1 MITTR
6 MFLWSLVKLAVVAM
20 VTVALFVLVVNA
32 MKGPAE
38 GPQNGYSAE
47 FTDVAGLR
55 ENADVRSRGLK
66 IGKVTGISLQ
76 ATDDGRQVARVAF
89 TMDESSK
96 LTSTTELAVKY
107 QNLTGIRYVDV
118 SADGPEGTP
127 VRHVGVD
134 QTKPSFD
141 ITSLFNGL
149 QPVLST
155 MNTGE
160 INAFTQNAISVLQ
173 GDGSGLAP
181 MLDSV
186 QTLADY
192 ASDREAAIS
201 TLVTN
206 MSQIADSMGGRS
218 PQVIDFMRSLSVT
231 IDGAVSVLDLF
242 PKTAAY
248 GPAFLAPISR
258 LFDAIG
264 LNRNMDLDKMIGEA
278 FASATEAA
286 TSLRLLPGAL
296 AGLQLPAAGSESM
309 HCANGLAK
317 LPTDVDVFLKGSG
330 VVLCHPK

>member
-6 MFLWSLVKLAVVAM
+6 MFLWSIVKLFVVAL
-20 VTVALFVLVVNA
+20 VTVALFGLVINA

-38 GPQNGYSAE
+38 GNQNAYSAD
-47 FTDVAGLR
+47 FTDVSGLR
-55 ENADVRSRGLK
+55 ENADVRSQGVK
-66 IGKVTGISLQ
+66 IGKVTAIELKS
-76 ATDDGRQVARVAF
+76 ADDGRQVAHVEF
-89 TMDESSK
+89 TMDDDTK

-118 SADGPEGTP
+118 SVDRPEGAP
-127 VRHVGVD
+127 VRHVGVE

-155 MNTGE
+155 MNTQE
-160 INAFTQNAISVLQ
+160 INAFTQNALSVLQ

-192 ASDREAAIS
+192 AVDREAAIS
-201 TLVTN
+201 TLVAN
-206 MSQIADSMGGRS
+206 MSRIADSMGGRS
-218 PQVIDFMRSLSVT
+218 PQVIDFMKSLSVT

-242 PKTAAY
+242 PKTASF
-248 GPAFLAPISR
+248 GPAFLAPINR
-258 LFDAIG
+258 LMNAIG
-264 LNRNMDLDKMIGEA
+264 LNPNMDLDKMIGDA

-286 TSLRLLPGAL
+286 KSLRLLPGAL
-296 AGLQLPAAGSESM
+296 AGLQLPTANPASTKCS
-309 HCANGLAK
+309 NGLAQ
-317 LPTDVDVFLKGSG
+317 LPTDVEVFLKGSG
-330 VVLCHPK
+330 VVLCNPK